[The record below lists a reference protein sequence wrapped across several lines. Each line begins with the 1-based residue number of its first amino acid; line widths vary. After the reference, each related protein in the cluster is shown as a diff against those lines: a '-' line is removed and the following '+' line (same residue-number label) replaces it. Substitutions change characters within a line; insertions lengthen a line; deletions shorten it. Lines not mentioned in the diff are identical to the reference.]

1 MIAWGRIGVPA
12 ALMVLF
18 AVPLIVII
26 KSRTIREE
34 PMVLLILNMTA
45 VLVSF
50 NALFFV
56 ISIVDAVTANSMPH
70 LLCSFLL
77 STGLAVFGGF
87 KLSTLLLAAEQ
98 YVAVVFSLQHFT
110 IMSRW
115 VNKMIAFTW
124 LFIVGFSAIILLCF
138 FLGLETIAE
147 FDLRVFGIDHHIN
160 TCGWQKVANMGM
172 FAFQIVFF
180 LFTILTCGLLTYTAV
195 QGLKHEKRIAGDN
208 TSRQTENFV
217 LRFKS
222 FRRIVKLLLIFLIID
237 IIGTVI
243 HIISRWFPVPTLFT
257 YASHFVRTSSLV
269 VEYWAYGISNAIIP
283 KAIKKFFGFRRNHRE
298 PQGRPADS
306 VPPRQPPAAGPIA
319 MIEVEA
325 NGTS

>member
-56 ISIVDAVTANSMPH
+56 ISIVDAVTANNMPH

-115 VNKMIAFTW
+115 
-124 LFIVGFSAIILLCF
+124 
-138 FLGLETIAE
+138 
-147 FDLRVFGIDHHIN
+147 
-160 TCGWQKVANMGM
+160 
-172 FAFQIVFF
+172 
-180 LFTILTCGLLTYTAV
+180 
-195 QGLKHEKRIAGDN
+195 GLKHEKRIAGDN

-243 HIISRWFPVPTLFT
+243 HIISRC
-257 YASHFVRTSSLV
+257 SLV